1 MTDQPSSVDLEGAPL
16 EPDALAAE
24 PTPAPVKSP
33 AEQQI
38 GTPLNVAEH
47 LNIPRKSETTDP
59 DALMQAALEEPKKGI
74 VERHQMPSPAKVP
87 AADGNAPAE
96 PLNEVT
102 DDDPGEEV
110 DEAWAEGS
118 ADDIVQQTFG
128 DPDLHINQVMTG
140 KYNVRYIEEML
151 RKYYPTEDDQV
162 KAKNDPFSI
171 FNLLLR
177 AFKDGWGSN
186 QLVSYLD
193 VLVQAKDENSP
204 KVYQQ
209 LVPQSDKS
217 LGAFG
222 DGTTHKVRT
231 NGVDLTNDEARDVFT
246 SAISGLRRVKL
257 LNSGFWVTIRRP
269 ELNELQDIYD
279 AVDLESREVGYSI
292 GPHFALVA
300 DLYIKKRFC
309 DALIRYRIIRDSNLA
324 DIFKEDVFNMA
335 LSFHDYEVLL
345 HAVLTLMS
353 RKGFRARVVCPECK
367 KSTVLEKIDISSAK
381 FVNRDLITPEM
392 NAWFTAKVDE
402 KGKQIGK
409 RTLDDV
415 LKYQSEIC
423 NFSGDYIL
431 DFDPGKVRMYF
442 KVPTMHEYFTVGEII
457 VDRIRDVVNEK
468 STGDEDRRQLILA
481 NAAAHMYQM
490 TAPWISKIEN
500 LDEDGNVTART
511 SNSDAILAVLDTAMQ
526 DQNDKP
532 LLELD
537 KFLAASKISYIGT
550 GALECPYCHAKPD
563 VGLDQFYPLEVQ
575 TIFFGQLFRLLP
587 AELMRAA
594 ITG

>member
-1 MTDQPSSVDLEGAPL
+1 MTDQPSAVDLEGAPFEGAAPDVATPPEQQQMGESL
-16 EPDALAAE
+16 GVSDALGI
-24 PTPAPVKSP
+24 PKKSP
-33 AEQQI
+33 
-38 GTPLNVAEH
+38 V
-47 LNIPRKSETTDP
+47 SDP
-59 DALMQAALEEPKKGI
+59 DDLLGAALEEPKAPTAPVKKA
-74 VERHQMPSPAKVP
+74 ETPAPEPVVQTDGEAP
-87 AADGNAPAE
+87 AAPLAE
-96 PLNEVT
+96 TADKPVET
-102 DDDPGEEV
+102 QEEEQY
-110 DEAWAEGS
+110 DEGT
-118 ADDIVQQTFG
+118 ADDIVHQTFG
-128 DPDLHINQVMTG
+128 DPDLHINQVMLG
-140 KYNVRYIEEML
+140 KYTLSHVEEML
-151 RKYYPTEDDQV
+151 RKYYPTEDEQV
-162 KAKNDPFSI
+162 KAKSDPFSI

-177 AFKDGWGSN
+177 AFRDGWGSN

-193 VLVQAKDENSP
+193 VLIQKNS
-204 KVYQQ
+204 KGEELYKS

-231 NGVDLTNDEARDVFT
+231 KSIDLTDAEARDVFT
-246 SAISGLRRVKL
+246 SAISGLKRVKL

-324 DIFKEDVFNMA
+324 DIFNTEKDVFNKA

-367 KSTVLEKIDISSAK
+367 KSTVLEKIDIGSAK
-381 FVNRDLITPEM
+381 YVNRDLITPEM
-392 NAWFTAKVDE
+392 NAWFSATKDE
-402 KGKQIGK
+402 KGKPIGK
-409 RTLDDV
+409 RTLED
-415 LKYQSEIC
+415 LKHYREDILG
-423 NFSGDYIL
+423 FKGDYML
-431 DFDPGKVRMYF
+431 DFDPGKVKLYF
-442 KVPTMHEYFTVGEII
+442 RVPTMTEYFEDGEII

-468 STGDEDRRQLILA
+468 SSGDEDRRQLILA

-490 TAPWISKIEN
+490 TAPWIARIEQI
-500 LDEDGNVTART
+500 DEDGNVIART
-511 SNSDAILAVLDTAMQ
+511 SAKDAILSVLDTAMQ
-526 DQNDKP
+526 DQSDKP
-532 LLELD
+532 LTELD

-550 GALECPYCHAKPD
+550 AAIECPYCHAKPD
-563 VGLDQFYPLEVQ
+563 VGMDQFYPLEVQ

-594 ITG
+594 TTS